1 MLSGRFDTY
10 RYKKATATISDGRQ
24 HYDDANRTDWQKVS
38 TSAFTYRAGLVY
50 LPIPEVSLYASAAV
64 AIANMAAESLR
75 DKLRKAFWRKLFF
88 ELTRSEKHRS
98 GIRGRNFANILKPQ
112 ALRQNIVDAAVRTIE
127 ICMGA
132 DGVHAVFC

>member
-1 MLSGRFDTY
+1 ME
-10 RYKKATATISDGRQ
+10 YKIALIRGDGIGPEIV
-24 HYDDANRTDWQKVS
+24 D
-38 TSAFTYRAGLVY
+38 SAVRVLERIGEKFAARAAAQGD
-50 LPIPEVSLYASAAV
+50 SLYASAAV

-75 DKLRKAFWRKLFF
+75 DKLRKLFWRKLFF

-132 DGVHAVFC
+132 DSVHAVFC